1 MVVVHTQTSAS
12 PHTRK
17 PRRTQAQTR
26 SRSPDFRRK
35 RSRRSLARRVEAM
48 KPLTQ
53 PEHERGSSALRS
65 LIPGVYA
72 PWTAVALGLGILL
85 VALPLYLLEV
95 GLSFTATSVVLAAA
109 GFGSFAGAIPS
120 GGAIARFGEGR
131 TIAISLVL
139 AAVAIGLTATS
150 SNPIALTTLQLA
162 VGAAATAMRLASLTT
177 ITRSVPA
184 RGRGR
189 ANSMMGGIRRFGS
202 FVGPLTGGVL
212 VDQIG
217 FNATFLIAAAVTAT
231 GLLPLARAA
240 RRTSASDIVPERHA
254 VGLLRALRQ
263 HRRILLL
270 SASGPFLIMAARRGR
285 SVLLPLVAAALEV
298 SPTAVGAIVAIG
310 MGADLMLFPVAG
322 WIMDRFGRLRA
333 IGPAFTADGD
343 WAFRIGCGRHS
354 HWSGDRWCTHR
365 CWKWLELWHHDDLGL
380 RLGAKRITES
390 VHCWFQRSPGW
401 WADGRAV
408 ARRGGCRCVWT
419 RGLVGD
425 PGCLVACG
433 CRSDRCHRGG
443 NDQRPGSPIMAFTRA
458 LSP

>member
-1 MVVVHTQTSAS
+1 
-12 PHTRK
+12 
-17 PRRTQAQTR
+17 
-26 SRSPDFRRK
+26 
-35 RSRRSLARRVEAM
+35 M

-333 IGPAFTADGD
+333 IGPAFILMAIGLFVLGVVETATGVVIAGALIGVGNGLSSGTMMTLASDLAPRESPSQFIAGFSAVQDGGQMVGPLLVGVVAD
-343 WAFRIGCGRHS
+343 AFG
-354 HWSGDRWCTHR
+354 
-365 CWKWLELWHHDDLGL
+365 
-380 RLGAKRITES
+380 LGASS
-390 VHCWFQRSPGW
+390 VILG
-401 WADGRAV
+401 V
-408 ARRGGCRCVWT
+408 LL
-419 RGLVGD
+419 LVGVGLIVATVGETISD
-425 PGCLVACG
+425 PV
-433 CRSDRCHRGG
+433 H
-443 NDQRPGSPIMAFTRA
+443 P
-458 LSP
+458 